1 MEPINGVLDE
11 AFFKVASPECLNAL
25 SRLVDDALAQ
35 RFINYLN
42 STTVDNPV
50 AVIINNYLGQAIK
63 SATFHLQLLERGSVK
78 IVEKISLE
86 TIANMR
92 FDQQAVI
99 KELEFLEQNLQ
110 YIRPY
115 LAPRKKSDYDEFYSL
130 LPGAYRVKVA
140 ANKIMFCQA
149 RERTR
154 ATGVGIITRNR
165 DTWTIA
171 LKGLKFRE
179 YYAKA
184 GYAMDGY
191 MLKEF

>member
-1 MEPINGVLDE
+1 MEPVNGVLDE

-25 SRLVDDALAQ
+25 ARLVDDALAQ
-35 RFINYLN
+35 RLINYLN
-42 STTVDNPV
+42 STTADNPV
-50 AVIINNYLGQAIK
+50 AITINTYLGQAIK
-63 SATFHLQLLERGSVK
+63 AATFHLQLLERGSVK

-86 TIANMR
+86 TISNMR

-99 KELEFLEQNLQ
+99 EELEFLEKNLQ

-115 LAPRKKSDYDEFYSL
+115 LPPRKKSDYEEFCAL
-130 LPGAYRVKVA
+130 LPNGYKTKVA
-140 ANKIMFCQA
+140 ANKVMFCQV

-171 LKGLKFRE
+171 LKGLKFRD
-179 YYAKA
+179 YCAKA
-184 GYAMDGY
+184 GFDMGGY